1 LTEKDVYEM
10 IDKFNKKYHGE
21 IKFSQKIIEILSF
34 TSRYWDRNLLTELY
48 QSLFVI
54 RLKKGRK

>member
-1 LTEKDVYEM
+1 MV
-10 IDKFNKKYHGE
+10 DKFNKKYNGE

-34 TSRYWDRNLLTELY
+34 TSMYWDRNLLTELY